1 MKGSEGVMDSM
12 DERDRQMLLEVK
24 EQTAR
29 ILERLDHLSSQR
41 EEDRENIERIMDLEH
56 SKQNLRMEQIENRI
70 SKIESNNTWLWR
82 TIAGIIITAVLGVV
96 ITL

>member
-29 ILERLDHLSSQR
+29 ILERLDHLATQR
-41 EEDRENIERIMDLEH
+41 EEDRKNTERIMELEH
-56 SKQNLRMEQIENRI
+56 SKQNLRMEQLENRI
-70 SKIESNNTWLWR
+70 SKIEGNNTWLWR
-82 TIAGIIITAVLGVV
+82 TVAGIIITAVLGVI

>member
-70 SKIESNNTWLWR
+70 NKIESNNTWLWR

>member
-82 TIAGIIITAVLGVV
+82 TIVGIIITAVLGVV

>member
-56 SKQNLRMEQIENRI
+56 SKQNLRMEQIENRL

-82 TIAGIIITAVLGVV
+82 TIVGIIITAVLGVV

>member
-29 ILERLDHLSSQR
+29 ILERLGYEKIYNLKGGL
-41 EEDRENIERIMDLEH
+41 ENNM
-56 SKQNLRMEQIENRI
+56 
-70 SKIESNNTWLWR
+70 W
-82 TIAGIIITAVLGVV
+82 
-96 ITL
+96 